1 MYRVITKSMI
11 MVREGG
17 RKRQVD
23 QGPWQM
29 SEGKAHAWAKYLEK
43 TGLYDTV
50 IVQSNGQHAIEA
62 ATEGDLSI

>member
-11 MVREGG
+11 MISGGG

-23 QGPWQM
+23 PGPWLL
-29 SEGKAHAWAKYLEK
+29 SEHKANAWAKYLEK

-50 IVQSNGQHAIEA
+50 VVQSNGQRAIEA
-62 ATEGDLSI
+62 ATEEDLSI